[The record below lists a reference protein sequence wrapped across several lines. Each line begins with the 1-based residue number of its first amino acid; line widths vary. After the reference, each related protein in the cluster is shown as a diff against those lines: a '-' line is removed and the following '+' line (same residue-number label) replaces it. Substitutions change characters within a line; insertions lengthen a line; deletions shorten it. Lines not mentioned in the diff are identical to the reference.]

1 MAAQPRFIAQT
12 DCHKKTAANSIR
24 KFQVSQIINSNNVED
39 KTMNRAK
46 SIIAVVLFLG
56 MLAAAWA
63 QEAEFR
69 TVIVRNDQVEGGE
82 LLANL
87 EFRLPGASAAKTLA
101 SVHTR
106 YSEDLAAWPDVPVAG
121 HGCGTG
127 YATGD

>member
-1 MAAQPRFIAQT
+1 M
-12 DCHKKTAANSIR
+12 
-24 KFQVSQIINSNNVED
+24 FQVSQKINSINVED

-69 TVIVRNDQVEGGE
+69 TVIVRNDLVKGGE

-87 EFRLPGASAAKTLA
+87 EFKIGRASCRER
-101 SVHTR
+101 V
-106 YSEDLAAWPDVPVAG
+106 
-121 HGCGTG
+121 
-127 YATGD
+127 